1 MLLRSG
7 TKLSAKWPH
16 VHDDGE
22 CFVSMQAI
30 TDKLHN
36 LTFASRILGIS
47 HKFLV
52 LKAAY
57 ILLNNGCFSR
67 ERDYQRILTV
77 LYGKLVQVQEK
88 PSFLEKLIK
97 KLRSLK
103 LSVRRWGAL
112 RASVKFLSLHSRAVV
127 TANHPSRID
136 FSVRD

>member
-1 MLLRSG
+1 
-7 TKLSAKWPH
+7 
-16 VHDDGE
+16 
-22 CFVSMQAI
+22 MQAI

-36 LTFASRILGIS
+36 LTFASRIPGIS
-47 HKFLV
+47 HKILV

-67 ERDYQRILTV
+67 ERDYQRILGA

-112 RASVKFLSLHSRAVV
+112 RASVKFLGLHSRAVV
-127 TANHPSRID
+127 TANHPSRMD
-136 FSVRD
+136 FSVVPDSFSSTHI